1 MERERIEVI
10 LYGDIFFILNFIMNL
25 FLILITAMLRQKRC
39 KWRRFLL
46 IAALQA
52 VLSLVFLYIF
62 WGRGLLLL
70 FSVIFQMAVM
80 TVGAFGYQGLKELLW
95 DSLYFAITTFFTGG
109 VIGVL
114 QQLCGHMLPG
124 GGYFQ
129 PGFFG
134 SQDSR
139 AAWGAYGGQKAS
151 IKLILGAV
159 CLLLCLFVKLR
170 KELVKQGQRRKSC
183 LRATVFHG
191 GRAWQIRV
199 LYDTGNQLVS
209 PYSGEPVAVISKSL
223 ANELDLE
230 KAPPLMIPYTSVGG
244 SGLLRAYRIDGL
256 LLESG
261 QRRNHFL
268 AAVSDKI
275 HGEEIQMILNI
286 T

>member
-1 MERERIEVI
+1 MI

-39 KWRRFLL
+39 RWFRFLL
-46 IAALQA
+46 IAALHA
-52 VLSLVFLYIF
+52 ALSLAFLYLF
-62 WGRGLLLL
+62 WGRELLLVFGAL
-70 FSVIFQMAVM
+70 LQMAAIVW
-80 TVGAFGYQGLKELLW
+80 GAFGYQGFRELLW
-95 DSLYFAITTFFTGG
+95 DSLYFVLTTFFTGG
-109 VIGVL
+109 LIGVF

-124 GGYFQ
+124 GAYFYQ
-129 PGFFG
+129 RFSG
-134 SQDSR
+134 SQGSWADK
-139 AAWGAYGGQKAS
+139 GACGQPKVS
-151 IKLILGAV
+151 IKLILASV
-159 CLLLCLFVKLR
+159 CLLLILFVKLR
-170 KELVKQGQRRKSC
+170 GELIRQGQKRKNC

-191 GRAWQIRV
+191 GRTWQIQV

-223 ANELDLE
+223 AQQLDLE
-230 KAPPLMIPYTSVGG
+230 RMPPLIIPYSSVGG
-244 SGLLRAYRIDGL
+244 NGLLNAYRIDGL
-256 LLESG
+256 VLESG